1 MRVLNDILNKGTAKN
16 QVQGP
21 QAQEQTQQAEHSKE
35 PPKEQVALPD
45 TSDDIKLPEPTVDI
59 LPKEAAAPLDFSK
72 AKLAN
77 HKDIPEPTPI
87 KTWIDPVDP
96 ITRAKEREEVA
107 ANVAKGNQG
116 GEQEAE
122 TPARMTFKEMAERLY
137 AADVPNPEEEERE
150 RKRAKSRAIMS
161 AIGDGISSLANLYF
175 TNKYAPNIDQHP
187 MLTEKARERW
197 DNWQK
202 AYKDRVEKYNAA
214 MLRAE
219 KADQDVDMQERELAR
234 KEQEAAEKAA
244 REAQKLENDWNLKCA
259 DLKIKLANAKTNEE
273 KAKAKAEYDKA
284 EHKRKEAADKARD
297 ANQKVA
303 IAIRA
308 KQAADTAAYHR
319 GRLALERAK
328 MNRGGGSGGS
338 GGSGGGGK
346 LKSYLSGKYF
356 SIGRAEKLS
365 KQEMSA
371 IYQHGVRV
379 GWINTKNQKTVN
391 DAINKRKG
399 VEEAMLYVIGK
410 MPSWTPQAKQFLMDN
425 YGFVD
430 VNNGKRGGFKYT
442 GKRGKNLNLR

>member
-21 QAQEQTQQAEHSKE
+21 QGQAEHSKE
-35 PPKEQVALPD
+35 PSKEQVALPD

-87 KTWIDPVDP
+87 KTWLDPVDP

-122 TPARMTFKEMAERLY
+122 TPERMTFREMAERLY
-137 AADVPNPEEEERE
+137 AADAPDPEEEEKE

-219 KADQDVDMQERELAR
+219 KADQDVAMQERELAR
-234 KEQEAAEKAA
+234 KEAADAAKEARDAEKL
-244 REAQKLENDWNLKCA
+244 KNDWEIKCA
-259 DLKIKLANAKTNEE
+259 DLQIKLQNAKTKEDAE
-273 KAKAKAEYDKA
+273 KFKKELGEK
-284 EHKRKEAADKARD
+284 EHERKKAADAARAAAQRE
-297 ANQKVA
+297 ANA
-303 IAIRA
+303 TRRA
-308 KQAADTAAYHR
+308 QVADTAAYHR

-328 MNRGGGSGGS
+328 MNRSGGS
-338 GGSGGGGK
+338 GGSGGGK

-365 KQEMSA
+365 TQELNA
-371 IYQHGVRV
+371 IYQYGVRV
-379 GWINTKNQKTVN
+379 GWINTKNQKIVN

-399 VEEAMLYVIGK
+399 VEEAMHYVIGK
-410 MPSWTPQAKQFLMDN
+410 MPSWTPQAKQFLIDN
-425 YGFVD
+425 YGYTE
-430 VNNGKRGGFKYT
+430 VNNGKRGGFKHT

>member
-16 QVQGP
+16 QVQSP

-35 PPKEQVALPD
+35 PSKEQVALPD

-219 KADQDVDMQERELAR
+219 KADQDVGMQERELAR
-234 KEQEAAEKAA
+234 KEAADAAKEARDAEKL
-244 REAQKLENDWNLKCA
+244 KNDWEIKCA
-259 DLKIKLANAKTNEE
+259 DLQIKLQNAKTKEDAE
-273 KAKAKAEYDKA
+273 KFKKDLGEK
-284 EHKRKEAADKARD
+284 EHERKKAADAARAAAQRE
-297 ANQKVA
+297 ANA
-303 IAIRA
+303 TRRA
-308 KQAADTAAYHR
+308 QVADTAAYRR
-319 GRLALERAK
+319 GLLALARAK

-430 VNNGKRGGFKYT
+430 VNNGKRGGFKHT